1 MKRILFSEHANKRM
15 GEHRQD
21 GVEVEDVYAACNLA
35 KEILFKG
42 VPMKIKLLGYTAKS
56 GVKFDMVVMDE
67 KLKSGEVVLRII
79 TVIGTQFDRKVGREV
94 HMGFRVNGVRLN
106 PNIPYKKRR
115 KIIRK
120 LRKKERNYIEKSD
133 STPKYRKDVCYAEGS
148 R

>member
-1 MKRILFSEHANKRM
+1 
-15 GEHRQD
+15 
-21 GVEVEDVYAACNLA
+21 
-35 KEILFKG
+35 
-42 VPMKIKLLGYTAKS
+42 
-56 GVKFDMVVMDE
+56 MVVMDE

-120 LRKKERNYIEKSD
+120 LRKKERKYIEKSD